1 MDELQARLARL
12 GLGVLA
18 EYGFALAGGYALQA
32 YQLVE
37 RVSEDIDM
45 FTDRWD
51 PESFAAAVNAVSEAF
66 RQHGYGVEVTRQAET
81 FARLQ
86 VTEVASGEAASV
98 DLAADYRQHQPVLLS
113 VGPVLAEAD
122 AVAAK
127 VATVFSRALARDYL
141 DLTGILDSGRYSKDR
156 LLKLAASADAGF
168 TKARFA
174 EALAAVDRFED
185 PDFTRYGVDDV
196 SLERVRQTM
205 REWSDELT
213 VDIAKDEGQ
222 QGHSP
227 GTGRPRPGPRVIP
240 PSASQRRR
248 AQLPQHYR
256 SWTAHPDFGQDQPSQ
271 GPEIG
276 L

>member
-1 MDELQARLARL
+1 
-12 GLGVLA
+12 
-18 EYGFALAGGYALQA
+18 LAGGYALQA
-32 YQLVE
+32 YQLVD

-51 PESFAAAVNAVSEAF
+51 PESFAVAVNAVSEAF
-66 RQHGYGVEVTRQAET
+66 RDQGYAVELIRQGET

-86 VTEVASGEAASV
+86 VTELASGAAASV
-98 DLAADYRQHQPVLLS
+98 DLAADYRQHQPVVLS
-113 VGPVLAEAD
+113 VGPVLAETD

-141 DLTGILDSGRYSKDR
+141 DLAGILESGHYTKER
-156 LLKLAASADAGF
+156 LLELAASADAGF

-174 EALAAVDRFED
+174 EALAAIDRFED
-185 PDFTRYGVDDV
+185 QDFTRYGVHAAR
-196 SLERVRQTM
+196 LGQVRQAI
-205 REWSDELT
+205 RDWSRELT
-213 VDIAKDEGQ
+213 VEVTREEAQPTG
-222 QGHSP
+222 SP
-227 GTGRPRPGPRVIP
+227 ETARPSSGPRVVP

-248 AQLPQHYR
+248 AQLPRRYG
-256 SWTAHPDFGQDQPSQ
+256 SWRAHPDTGPNQPSQ